1 MEPNEIDFIKDVLC
15 VPDRYDHLAEALEV
29 MVKDMYIHSG
39 QYRSIIFRGYRLEET
54 SVRTFASVRN
64 CSCCYPD
71 QEEDNFPI
79 EEVIKMMHSLGSF
92 DV

>member
-1 MEPNEIDFIKDVLC
+1 MELNEIDFVKDVLC
-15 VPDRYDHLAEALEV
+15 VPDRYDHFAEALEV
-29 MVKDMYIHSG
+29 MVKDYYKSS
-39 QYRSIIFRGYRLEET
+39 RSIIFRGYRLEET
-54 SVRTFASVRN
+54 SVRTFASVSN

-79 EEVIKMMHSLGSF
+79 EEVIKMMYTLGAF